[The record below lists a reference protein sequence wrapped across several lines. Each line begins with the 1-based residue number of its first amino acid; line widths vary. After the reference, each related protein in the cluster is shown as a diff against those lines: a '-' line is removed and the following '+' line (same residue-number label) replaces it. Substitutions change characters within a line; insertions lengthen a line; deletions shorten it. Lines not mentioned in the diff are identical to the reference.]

1 MQLLSRRPDVR
12 QAEHTLQAMFYNTQ
26 MARAAFYPQ
35 VSISGSLGWSNTDGA
50 SIVNPGRWLA
60 NAIGSLVQPIFKKGR
75 NLANL
80 HIAKAQQEEALA
92 SFHGCLLK
100 AGNEV
105 NDALTAWQHADKR
118 LQLCRAQKETL
129 RRTANSTSLLMTHS
143 DEVSYLEVLT
153 AQQSLLQAELSEAQ
167 EHFEKMQAVVKM
179 FHAVGGG
186 E

>member
-1 MQLLSRRPDVR
+1 
-12 QAEHTLQAMFYNTQ
+12 

-179 FHAVGGG
+179 FYAVGGG